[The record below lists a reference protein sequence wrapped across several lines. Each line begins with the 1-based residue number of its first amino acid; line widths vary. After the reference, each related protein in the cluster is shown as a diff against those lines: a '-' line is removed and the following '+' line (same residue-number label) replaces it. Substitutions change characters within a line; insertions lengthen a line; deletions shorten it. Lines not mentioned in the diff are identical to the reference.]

1 MKFSR
6 SCQAAVALALLSG
19 GAHAGMAVN
28 QIPSCYAAGK
38 LEIKA
43 PLPQQAFYIVLDE
56 TVVLDDSLKRSLWE
70 QVKPQIRPGVEFSIF
85 RFSAYSQGKYL
96 DIVASGV
103 LEAPLDPKMRDEVS
117 VPKLKSFDACIKG
130 QGEYALNL
138 VKDGIGKV
146 LRDSS
151 FDLARSDIEGSLAAL
166 SKIVKESRPAQRKLL
181 LVSDMLENS
190 SISSF
195 YQNNG
200 VRKIEPAV
208 EWKKAEAEKMIG
220 DFGGASVYVMG
231 AAIIAADPKARPGG
245 KQPVQYRDAKTMAA
259 LQEFWTGYFARSHAT
274 LEEFGA
280 PALLSGI
287 K

>member
-1 MKFSR
+1 MFKS
-6 SCQAAVALALLSG
+6 SICLTVLLGLVSV
-19 GAHAGMAVN
+19 GASAGSAVN

-38 LEIKA
+38 LDIKPEPA
-43 PLPQQAFYIVLDE
+43 QRSIYILLDE

-70 QVKPQIRPGVEFSIF
+70 IVRPQIVPGTEFSIY

-96 DIVASGV
+96 DIVASGA
-103 LEAPLDPKMRDEVS
+103 LEMPLATNVRDGIS

-130 QGEYALNL
+130 QGEYGLNL
-138 VKDGIGKV
+138 VKNAIGKV
-146 LRDSS
+146 LQSSS
-151 FDLARSDIEGSLAAL
+151 FDLAKSDIEGSLFAL
-166 SKIVKESRPAQRKLL
+166 SKVVRESKPRRRVLL

-190 SISSF
+190 TISSF

-200 VRKIEPAV
+200 VRKIDPGV
-208 EWKKAEAEKMIG
+208 EMKKAESEKMIG

-231 AAIIAADPKARPGG
+231 AGLIATDPQAKRSG
-245 KQPVQYRDAKTMAA
+245 KIPAQYRDTKTIAA
-259 LQEFWTGYFARSHAT
+259 LQDFWSRYFSHSNAK

-280 PALLSGI
+280 PALLSTI